1 MPKIKFVSYSGK
13 YPNLCSGVLKFK
25 VDGKLYAIG
34 KNEYF
39 WLESGGRVS
48 FDDNWNAEVAHGP
61 WSIPEKYLPDELR
74 PYHKQIEDMINQN
87 IPEGC
92 CGGCI

>member
-1 MPKIKFVSYSGK
+1 MPKFEFVSYSGK

-25 VDGKLYAIG
+25 VDGKLYTIG
-34 KNEYF
+34 KNHYF

-48 FDDNWNAEVAHGP
+48 FDDNWRAEVIHGP
-61 WSIPEKYLPDELR
+61 WSISGKYLPKELL
-74 PYHKQIEDMINQN
+74 PYRKQIENMINEN

>member
-1 MPKIKFVSYSGK
+1 MPKFEFVSYSGK
-13 YPNLCSGVLKFK
+13 YPTLCSGILKFRA
-25 VDGKLYAIG
+25 DGKLYTIG
-34 KNEYF
+34 KNQYF

-48 FDDNWNAEVAHGP
+48 FDDGYRAEVTHGP
-61 WSIPEKYLPDELR
+61 WSISEKYLPKELR
-74 PYHKQIEDMINQN
+74 PYRKQIEEIINQN